1 MKTSGSRMKLTPP
14 AMAIEISPSK
24 NRNIIQR
31 VAMIT
36 LFTLK
41 LISLSNIIEVLHA
54 FCPTSPKRLGS
65 RMESNHCRRAGR
77 VHGDGWTQQIVE
89 VGHPGR
95 QNAGVRAR
103 HCGIGGL
110 VSGRPEYAVPV
121 MIHRSFKENAHPH
134 LQ

>member
-1 MKTSGSRMKLTPP
+1 MLY
-14 AMAIEISPSK
+14 AI
-24 NRNIIQR
+24 
-31 VAMIT
+31 
-36 LFTLK
+36 
-41 LISLSNIIEVLHA
+41 
-54 FCPTSPKRLGS
+54 CPTSPKRLGS

-77 VHGDGWTQQIVE
+77 VNGDGWTQQIVE

-103 HCGIGGL
+103 YCGIGGL
-110 VSGRPEYAVPV
+110 VFGRPEYAVPV